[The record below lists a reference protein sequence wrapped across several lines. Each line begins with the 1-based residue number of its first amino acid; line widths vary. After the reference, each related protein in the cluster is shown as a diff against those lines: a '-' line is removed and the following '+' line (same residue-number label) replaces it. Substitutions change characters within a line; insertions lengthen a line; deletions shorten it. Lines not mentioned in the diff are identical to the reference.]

1 MMLSASDAM
10 DYELAAKYR
19 DQIRAVESV
28 QQRQNIVAS
37 EGDFDVVGYA
47 RDGSHAGLEV
57 FYIRYGRMV
66 GKENFSI
73 PESENETDEEIITAF
88 IRDFY
93 GGNPTSIPRE
103 IILPLLPA
111 EQELIAS
118 WMTKLKGSEVTL
130 ILPQRGFKRRL
141 KDMAM
146 ANAAKYLSDKKLQW
160 EYQDAREQG
169 AVK

>member
-1 MMLSASDAM
+1 MKVSRPCLQYHLHLCAGPCFHLCSREDYDSYVRTVCDLFEGKSTELVKELKQKMMAASDAM

-88 IRDFY
+88 Y
-93 GGNPTSIPRE
+93 S
-103 IILPLLPA
+103 
-111 EQELIAS
+111 
-118 WMTKLKGSEVTL
+118 
-130 ILPQRGFKRRL
+130 
-141 KDMAM
+141 
-146 ANAAKYLSDKKLQW
+146 
-160 EYQDAREQG
+160 
-169 AVK
+169 